1 VTLRAPLAFLCIC
14 AWPAEAKET
23 SMSST
28 WEQDIR
34 AREEEN
40 RVAFLAADVA
50 VLDLLWTDDFAVNS
64 PLNLINDKQKT
75 LALLRAGRIRHS
87 SLTVEIE
94 HMSRHEDTVVVMGS
108 DRVTDPPDGTITH
121 RRFTNLWRREGGAW
135 RCFARHASVVRRE
148 PGLSS

>member
-1 VTLRAPLAFLCIC
+1 
-14 AWPAEAKET
+14 
-23 SMSST
+23 MSST

-75 LALLRAGRIRHS
+75 LALLRAGRIRTARSPLRS
-87 SLTVEIE
+87 ST
-94 HMSRHEDTVVVMGS
+94 
-108 DRVTDPPDGTITH
+108 
-121 RRFTNLWRREGGAW
+121 
-135 RCFARHASVVRRE
+135 
-148 PGLSS
+148 